1 MDYDKIE
8 IIDKY
13 YYFPK
18 LLINDIKKNVL
29 ETDNINLIIQN
40 LNNLYNLLTVSNDNL
55 IFNLYNSFQLI
66 YTKNLNEINNRINE
80 IKKYLGDIYKL
91 IFNEELDFNLF
102 KKETFINGI
111 NLIFIIKKKL
121 DNIFKLNNFC
131 LLDDLK
137 IYEKYINELYLKDS
151 NIFKNFFNINDINFE
166 TNVNQYKI
174 EILNFISIYYKL
186 YNFDKN
192 FNNKIENIILEYEK
206 CSILFDFLIKNDII
220 KFIKKIYKNLQNLE
234 KFDENIYDYFTEL
247 INNFNNSEIID
258 IEKEKIIKKE
268 IENFHISKKID
279 LINLIINIEE
289 DENIL
294 EKITQKNTYDNN
306 INDNKNIIAS
316 IQKSINYFNDN
327 INNLIIYKYNFSSEL
342 YYKTLKEL
350 INELINKNINNN
362 DYLWKLY
369 NIKKIDEYELYEN
382 LYENNY
388 ELNEEQIDIINL
400 ILKMLNFDYNIEF
413 NIINKNKLKELIELF
428 KKYYI
433 INQYHKIYNNNEN
446 INILLKIIDEK
457 INLYQ
462 Y

>member
-102 KKETFINGI
+102 KKETIINGI

-151 NIFKNFFNINDINFE
+151 NIFNNFFNINDINFE

-234 KFDENIYDYFTEL
+234 KFDENIYNYFSEL
-247 INNFNNSEIID
+247 IYNFNNSEIID

-294 EKITQKNTYDNN
+294 EKITQKNTYDNT
-306 INDNKNIIAS
+306 INDNKNIITR
-316 IQKSINYFNDN
+316 IHKSINYFNDN

-350 INELINKNINNN
+350 INELINENINNN

-400 ILKMLNFDYNIEF
+400 ILKMLNFDYNIKF

-428 KKYYI
+428 KKYNI
-433 INQYHKIYNNNEN
+433 INQYHKINNNNEN

-457 INLYQ
+457 INLY
-462 Y
+462 